1 MGKPCTILDVIHET
15 RRKIEERTKNMT
27 PAEQTDYF
35 NQRCEVAAKKY
46 GFKIVA
52 SAKISNP

>member
-1 MGKPCTILDVIHET
+1 MGKPDTILDVIHET

-35 NQRCEVAAKKY
+35 NQRSEVAAKKY